1 MRQPVLWMT
10 LKASPCD
17 SRATYAHGTIHDTG
31 HAHYSTRST
40 LYCSATRRIPYTLA
54 VWLHLSLRRD
64 ALLCAAYRAL
74 PTLVLTWNCVCARAC
89 VRRYNIAM
97 TRSQRNAPTPPRWP
111 RCTTTKQW
119 SQTTPGAAGET
130 TISTER
136 GCRPSVQHTTM
147 IVTIIRSLFL
157 IISAMGTPI
166 APIPYLGTCPW
177 INQLGPPL
185 PCNASGDIISRCPA
199 EGRQRLPPPTQ
210 YCCNAWQLAKRS
222 INCCCI

>member
-40 LYCSATRRIPYTLA
+40 LYCSATRRIPYTLAA

-119 SQTTPGAAGET
+119 LQTTPGAAGET

-147 IVTIIRSLFL
+147 LRLFDHFFSSSAPWALRLLPSHTWVRAHGSLHG
-157 IISAMGTPI
+157 SS
-166 APIPYLGTCPW
+166 
-177 INQLGPPL
+177 PPL
-185 PCNASGDIISRCPA
+185 QCVR
-199 EGRQRLPPPTQ
+199 
-210 YCCNAWQLAKRS
+210 
-222 INCCCI
+222 